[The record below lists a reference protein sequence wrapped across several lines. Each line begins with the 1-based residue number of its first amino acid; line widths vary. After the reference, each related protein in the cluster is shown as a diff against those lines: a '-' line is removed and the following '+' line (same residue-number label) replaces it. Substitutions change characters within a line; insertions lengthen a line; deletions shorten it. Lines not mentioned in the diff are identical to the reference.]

1 MHGHRE
7 GGAEGKKP
15 FESRVL
21 GTNVTTPHFTDPM
34 ADAANKYAQN
44 VSGPYY
50 VDDQC
55 IDCDLCRE
63 TAPANFKRDDD
74 GGHSYLYK
82 QPETDEERTLCEEA
96 LTGCPVEAIGR
107 DGE

>member
-1 MHGHRE
+1 MIE
-7 GGAEGKKP
+7 TP
-15 FESRVL
+15 SR
-21 GTNVTTPHFTDPM
+21 GTTFATPNPQSIQDM
-34 ADAANKYAQN
+34 ADAANKYSHN
-44 VSGPYY
+44 VDGPYY

-63 TAPANFKRDDD
+63 TAPANFKRDDE

-82 QPETDEERTLCEEA
+82 QPESDDERALCEEA

-107 DGE
+107 DGAE

>member
-1 MHGHRE
+1 MGRRDARAKNRLKP
-7 GGAEGKKP
+7 GGGELIFRSP
-15 FESRVL
+15 LLSQI
-21 GTNVTTPHFTDPM
+21 PM

-44 VSGPYY
+44 APGAYY

-74 GGHSYLYK
+74 GGHSFLYK
-82 QPETDEERTLCEEA
+82 QPETDEERALCEEA